1 MTKMYEQVV
10 LVRPLH
16 LDFTGAIMAP
26 GVQAVVVD
34 LIDDDVVLLEF
45 DLEAPELEGGK
56 RFESTIATIHDFVPV
71 SS

>member
-16 LDFTGAIMAP
+16 LDFTGAIMEP
-26 GVQAVVVD
+26 GAKAVVVD
-34 LIDDDVVLLEF
+34 LLDDDVVLLEF
-45 DLEAPELEGGK
+45 DLDAPELVTGK
-56 RFESTIATIHDFVPV
+56 RFESTMASTSDFVRI

>member
-16 LDFTGAIMAP
+16 LDFTGAVMKP
-26 GVQAVVVD
+26 GAKAVVVD

-45 DLEAPELEGGK
+45 DLDAPELVGGK
-56 RFESTIATIHDFVPV
+56 RMESTVATTSDFVPI
-71 SS
+71 SA